1 MITRLS
7 QLIFCLALFYSSQS
21 AAYNEAM
28 CILIKQ
34 EMQQYSNNKAS
45 QQYRKASRDFKRNCN
60 KPKQVQTKPIAP
72 QVVEQEPEPSAL
84 TPEQEQAL
92 LEQINA
98 AEAAIKQSASKATT
112 TTQPANQISEQSPE
126 INEPAPINTQKDTPS
141 TPTTELAPNSSELT
155 PQVTQTKAQPPASS
169 TALKTEPKTE
179 QPTVNTT
186 PKPAPV
192 VISAPAAEPPSSL
205 LLPSLLLLIVVLIG
219 AMVVIRLRR
228 AKQNKPEPPIAPPA
242 TAPKNNNKSAAQAA
256 PPKTAPAP
264 SDELSKPVVPTISA
278 PSEPES
284 PDAPISETMPAKAP
298 ATEVEPQQAKP
309 EEDTPTPEPKK
320 VAPEPNT
327 AEFEAAAKNTL
338 ARIQNAN
345 GFAEPEVREF
355 DPDAPTVK
363 RARKPQNSAAETPKA
378 APIEEVKPQ
387 ESTLINEPAAPSNPI
402 TEPDTSAHLHETN
415 DNSALEQTTFN
426 GEHDFKEPE
435 IRTYDP
441 DAPLKASKE
450 SAQTAASVKPDN
462 EPRLDTPI
470 NTAHEA
476 QPAQSAPAPES
487 SPKQTDANNPF
498 ANLSLDE
505 SWDPNSDK
513 KPVIE
518 QKKKAPKSQALID
531 AEERAKNMKT
541 KD

>member
-7 QLIFCLALFYSSQS
+7 QFIFCFALFYSSQS
-21 AAYNEAM
+21 VAYNEAM

-34 EMQQYSNNKAS
+34 EMQQYSNNKTS
-45 QQYRKASRDFKRNCN
+45 QQYRKAARDFKRNCN
-60 KPKQVQTKPIAP
+60 KPKQVQTKPVAP
-72 QVVEQEPEPSAL
+72 KVVEQAPEPHAL

-98 AEAAIKQSASKATT
+98 AEQAIKQSVNNTT
-112 TTQPANQISEQSPE
+112 SAQPNEQIDEQQIEITAPEPTNNAVNTTEQKPLTTQTQVQPIADKNTPKV
-126 INEPAPINTQKDTPS
+126 EP
-141 TPTTELAPNSSELT
+141 
-155 PQVTQTKAQPPASS
+155 
-169 TALKTEPKTE
+169 KTEPKKD
-179 QPTVNTT
+179 QPTVKAA

-192 VISAPAAEPPSSL
+192 LVPTPVTEPPSSL
-205 LLPSLLLLIVVLIG
+205 LLPSLLLLVVVLIG

-228 AKQNKPEPPIAPPA
+228 AKQNKAEPP
-242 TAPKNNNKSAAQAA
+242 AA
-256 PPKTAPAP
+256 PPVKEPTAAVTKNSSTKTEQTVTQKGAAA
-264 SDELSKPVVPTISA
+264 LSKKPTVKNNE
-278 PSEPES
+278 PSK
-284 PDAPISETMPAKAP
+284 APINKVEP
-298 ATEVEPQQAKP
+298 ATEQPADHETQLTAKAA
-309 EEDTPTPEPKK
+309 PTPEPKK
-320 VAPEPNT
+320 IAPEPNT

-355 DPDAPTVK
+355 DPDAPSVK
-363 RARKPQNSAAETPKA
+363 RTRKPQSSPAEKPKA

-387 ESTLINEPAAPSNPI
+387 ASTLVNEPPVSTNPT
-402 TEPDTSAHLHETN
+402 TEPKSSAHLH
-415 DNSALEQTTFN
+415 NSDKANEPEHATQN
-426 GEHDFKEPE
+426 IEHDFKEPE

-441 DAPLKASKE
+441 DAPLKASKKDVTV
-450 SAQTAASVKPDN
+450 SAAAKPNN
-462 EPRLDTPI
+462 EAPLDAPASKAT
-470 NTAHEA
+470 EQ
-476 QPAQSAPAPES
+476 QPTQSAPEPES
-487 SPKQTDANNPF
+487 STKQADASNPF

-518 QKKKAPKSQALID
+518 PKKKAPKSQALIE